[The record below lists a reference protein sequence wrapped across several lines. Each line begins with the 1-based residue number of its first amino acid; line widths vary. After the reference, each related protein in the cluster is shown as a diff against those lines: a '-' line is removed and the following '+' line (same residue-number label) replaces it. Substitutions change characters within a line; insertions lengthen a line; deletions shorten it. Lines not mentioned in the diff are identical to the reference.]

1 MKKPYRLFVL
11 PKVKRA
17 VYEYKMINDGD
28 VIAVGLS
35 GGKDSV
41 ALLHLLVHLRKKIPV
56 DFKFKAVFVHMGWV
70 VDFSPV
76 KEYCQSG
83 GIEFHV
89 KETEIGKIIFELRD
103 ERSPCALCANLRRGA
118 LNEAALELG
127 CNKVALGHHLDDVME
142 TFFMSL
148 FYTGQMRTFQPR
160 TYLDR
165 TGLTVIRPM
174 IYLTRNIVKK
184 LVREEKLPHFENP
197 CPVDGKTK
205 REEAKEI
212 ANYLSRYYPNI
223 RGNFLNGLKSLDP
236 RNLWGIKG
244 KI

>member
-1 MKKPYRLFVL
+1 MKKPYSVFVL

-17 VYEYKMINDGD
+17 VYEHEMIKDGD

-35 GGKDSV
+35 GGKDSA
-41 ALLHLLVHLRKKIPV
+41 ALLHLLVHLKRKIPV
-56 DFKFKAVFVHMGWV
+56 DFDFKAVFVHMGW
-70 VDFSPV
+70 PV
-76 KEYCQSG
+76 ELSALREFCRG
-83 GIEFHV
+83 EGIELCV
-89 KETEIGKIIFELRD
+89 QETEIGRIIFELR
-103 ERSPCALCANLRRGA
+103 EEHSPCALCANLRRGA
-118 LNEAALELG
+118 LNEAALDLG

-174 IYLTRNIVKK
+174 IYLTRDTIKK
-184 LVREEKLPHFENP
+184 LVKEENLPHFENP

-205 REEAKEI
+205 RDEAREI
-212 ANYLSRYYPNI
+212 IDYLARYYPNI
-223 RGNFLNGLKSLDP
+223 RGNFLTGLKNLDP
-236 RNLWGIKG
+236 RNLWGVKG
-244 KI
+244 EH